1 VYKLRDILSTWY
13 GSKATAFPDAVRMR
27 LIPPLDVL
35 SDANCQENYGSALAK
50 QASFVSKMG
59 KGSSWELTSNLIL
72 NKKEPST
79 GISLRQLIMSIPS
92 SQHPNYPLFH
102 CVNRGWKEGS
112 TIVFHFLP
120 KNESEARMYISGLIA
135 YLHATALPWYLELFK
150 PIARARSQ
158 GTTWDPTT
166 KQLTSI
172 MDSNFTDTLQ
182 QDPIYDLT
190 ESSPGLLS
198 TLTSANEQFD
208 APIAFDVPI
217 NDGASLGFY
226 KDTDS
231 LSTFRSTVRSVL
243 KKKGRS
249 PSCNTP
255 TIASTPTHS
264 VSFAP
269 IVSTRPDDTSVSR
282 MSDTASKVAD
292 LESRFVHMETQFC
305 SSFARLEAMLSGLK
319 PNSLAAASSCPD
331 RLNTPVNS
339 SANHPSPVTAGGSTT
354 HRATG
359 PGS

>member
-1 VYKLRDILSTWY
+1 
-13 GSKATAFPDAVRMR
+13 
-27 LIPPLDVL
+27 
-35 SDANCQENYGSALAK
+35 
-50 QASFVSKMG
+50 
-59 KGSSWELTSNLIL
+59 
-72 NKKEPST
+72 
-79 GISLRQLIMSIPS
+79 
-92 SQHPNYPLFH
+92 
-102 CVNRGWKEGS
+102 
-112 TIVFHFLP
+112 
-120 KNESEARMYISGLIA
+120 
-135 YLHATALPWYLELFK
+135 
-150 PIARARSQ
+150 
-158 GTTWDPTT
+158 
-166 KQLTSI
+166 

-249 PSCNTP
+249 PIRNTP

-269 IVSTRPDDTSVSR
+269 IVSARPDDTSVSR